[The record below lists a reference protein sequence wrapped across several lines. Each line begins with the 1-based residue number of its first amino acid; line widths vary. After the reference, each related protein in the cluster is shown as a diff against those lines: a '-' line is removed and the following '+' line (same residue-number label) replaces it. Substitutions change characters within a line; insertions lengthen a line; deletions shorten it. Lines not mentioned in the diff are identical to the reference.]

1 MNLKGARMWSLHPLT
16 APWESGH
23 FQKVCQLCRV
33 YGKCPP
39 LEVVMKA
46 PERRNT
52 MQTQTENQS
61 TAYSAAKSAE
71 TTGPGAAQLPLL
83 DGTYVTVTVDAKRE
97 IAEQYGII
105 SGAIANGEVQ
115 VWLENARIVTR
126 GRVLSRSASY
136 VSLKDILACWI
147 YGLKYLLED
156 TDQRFVL
163 KDGNTRNLLP
173 SNIGVSQRRPAYR

>member
-1 MNLKGARMWSLHPLT
+1 
-16 APWESGH
+16 
-23 FQKVCQLCRV
+23 
-33 YGKCPP
+33 
-39 LEVVMKA
+39 
-46 PERRNT
+46 
-52 MQTQTENQS
+52 MQTQTLNQS
-61 TAYSAAKSAE
+61 GAQNAPKSAE
-71 TTGPGAAQLPLL
+71 TRAHLPLP

-147 YGLKYLLED
+147 YGLKDLLED

-163 KDGNTRNLLP
+163 KDGNPRNLMP